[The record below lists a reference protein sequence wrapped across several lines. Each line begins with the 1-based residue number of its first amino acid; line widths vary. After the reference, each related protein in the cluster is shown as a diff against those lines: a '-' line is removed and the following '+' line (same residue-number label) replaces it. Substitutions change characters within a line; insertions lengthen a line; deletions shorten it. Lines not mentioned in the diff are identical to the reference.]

1 MSKLISCTFPFKDKL
16 LSAIKRLKEAG
27 VTDLEV
33 KMPVP
38 DHDVLDAVAHKPTK
52 VGWFTL
58 IGGLS
63 GAAIGLL
70 GPAWAHFHWGNIIG
84 GKPVFSFPPFVVI
97 MFELTILLGALFTLA
112 GLFMLCKIPSHSKF
126 SADELYDVRATE
138 DCYCL
143 YISAD
148 GDQLEKAKTICT
160 DEGAM
165 VKS

>member
-1 MSKLISCTFPFKDKL
+1 MGNLISCTFPFKDKL
-16 LSAIKRLKEAG
+16 LSAISRLKDAG
-27 VTDLEV
+27 ISDLEV

-38 DHDVLDAVAHKPTK
+38 DHDVLDALEHKPTR

-58 IGGLS
+58 IGGIS
-63 GAAIGLL
+63 GMTIGLL
-70 GPAWAHFHWGNIIG
+70 GPAWAHMHWGNIIG

-112 GLFMLCKIPSHSKF
+112 GLFMLSRIPSHSQLE
-126 SADELYDVRATE
+126 ADKLYDPKASD

-143 YISAD
+143 YISATD
-148 GDQLEKAKTICT
+148 ELLERAKTICS

-165 VKS
+165 VRS